1 MTIEGI
7 RLKNNKFESLK
18 KITIKTNKDG
28 KTNNDFI
35 IEYGK
40 KILIKGKQFDAN
52 QLSKLFSQKNEVKF
66 FF

>member
-40 KILIKGKQFDAN
+40 KNFNKG
-52 QLSKLFSQKNEVKF
+52 
-66 FF
+66 